1 MTTKEAARRY
11 TEAGLHVI
19 PIRGDG
25 SKKAALTTWKPYQS
39 RPATQEEL
47 DDWFDGHEDRGV
59 AILGGN
65 GLEIL
70 DFDRAGL
77 FEEFEALVEEQ
88 APGLV
93 ERLPRVATPRP
104 GVHLYYR
111 CEDAGPS
118 QKLANDEN
126 GETLIETRGEG
137 GYVVAPPSPACCH
150 PTNRSYV
157 QAGGPDL
164 AAIPRIEPAER
175 NLLLSVARS
184 FDRKA
189 KGDLLSVKARVRM
202 AEEYVDN
209 APLARSGCGGHDT
222 TYKVARQ
229 LRNDL
234 ALPKEVGRAL
244 LDRYND
250 RLEEPWTEKE
260 LDHKWDSADG
270 DHPDFPYG
278 CATTNRLPASATDP
292 HGLAKSF
299 IERHPWVYWHG
310 LHFEHDGKKYH
321 EVPEQEV
328 RALLTAHIKGCLDED
343 YWMRARQY
351 QEDLRSHGSTTRPPV
366 RPAVSRALVGNTLQ
380 ALEGLT
386 LQRGHVDMP
395 ALLSLGGE
403 SNLLAVDN
411 GLLDLDSGELRGHTA
426 DWFSTVCLPYAYHPN
441 AACPHWLTV
450 LGTNLEADAERIALL
465 QEFFGYALVHSTDAQ
480 RCLILIGEG
489 GNGKSVVLAGL
500 HALLG
505 DENVS
510 TVPLE
515 DFGRR
520 FAMAQ
525 TLGKLANIVAEVGE
539 LDRTAEGT
547 LKAFVSGDRMSFER
561 KGKDPFTARPTARL
575 VLSTNNLPRFAD
587 KSEGVWR
594 RLCLVPFNRHVH
606 EQERVPG
613 MDKPEWWLKH
623 GEVPGIL
630 NWALDGLKRL
640 RGNGMRFTEPASCR
654 AALEAHRRESDPCRE
669 FLVEHYAAD
678 DNGQPLRT
686 AEVYDAYTQWC
697 AANGQRH
704 PLTAQAFGRQVRRVF
719 GLEESRNHRFGT
731 GVGKAWF
738 RLTGRTAAVT

>member
-1 MTTKEAARRY
+1 LE
-11 TEAGLHVI
+11 
-19 PIRGDG
+19 
-25 SKKAALTTWKPYQS
+25 TWKQYQS
-39 RPATQEEL
+39 RLATQEEL
-47 DDWFDGHEDRGV
+47 DEWFDNREDRGV

-65 GLEIL
+65 GVEIL
-70 DFDRAGL
+70 DIERRDA
-77 FEEFEALVEEQ
+77 FEEFARRVEER

-93 ERLPRVATPRP
+93 ACLPRVETPGKDGQP
-104 GVHLYYR
+104 GDHLYYV
-111 CEDAGPS
+111 CDAAGPS
-118 QKLANDEN
+118 QTLARDEE
-126 GETLIETRGEG
+126 GKRLLETRGAG
-137 GYVVAPPSPACCH
+137 GYALAPPSPACCH
-150 PTNRSYV
+150 AANKPYI
-157 QAGGPDL
+157 QLPGPAL
-164 AAIPRIEPAER
+164 PAIPRITPAER
-175 NLLLSVARS
+175 DVLLGVARS
-184 FDRKA
+184 LDRKT
-189 KGDLLSVKARVRM
+189 KTPKDETNLLPLEQRIRM
-202 AEEYVDN
+202 GEKYIEK

-222 TYKVARQ
+222 TFQVTRRLQ
-229 LRNDL
+229 NDL
-234 ALPKEVGRAL
+234 ALPEQVGRLL

-250 RLEEPWTEKE
+250 RLEEPWAEKE
-260 LDHKWDSADG
+260 LRHKWDSAGG

-278 CATTNRLPASATDP
+278 CAATASATDP
-292 HGLAKSF
+292 HGLARSF

-310 LHFEHDGKKYH
+310 LHFEHDSKKYH

-351 QEDLRSHGSTTRPPV
+351 QEALHSHGSTARPPV
-366 RPAVSRALVGNTLQ
+366 RSAVSRAIVGNTLQ

-395 ALLSLGGE
+395 ALLCSGGG

-411 GLLDLDSGELRGHTA
+411 GLLDLDGGELQEHTA
-426 DWFSTVCLPYAYHPN
+426 DWFSTVCLPYAYNPD
-441 AACPHWLTV
+441 AACPLWLAA
-450 LGTNLEADAERIALL
+450 LAKNLEDDTERIELL

-594 RLCLVPFNRHVH
+594 RLCLVPFNRRVH

-613 MDKPEWWLKH
+613 MDKPEWWLQH

-640 RGNGMRFTEPASCR
+640 RANGMRFTEAVACR

-678 DNGQPLRT
+678 RDAQPLRT
-686 AEVYDAYTQWC
+686 AEVYGTYTAWC
-697 AANGQRH
+697 QENGHKH
-704 PLTAQAFGRQVRRVF
+704 PLSSQAFGRQVRRVF

-738 RLTGRTAAVT
+738 GLGRLLPELPICYPSQSKG